1 MSFRDHIRAID
12 SRWPSLR
19 SACDE
24 EPVFILAAGW
34 RSGSTLLQRML
45 MRHCFVWGEPFG
57 RAMPV
62 DSLAQQLN
70 VFTNGWPADAAFA
83 SLERIAAADLSKE
96 WVANLYPPME
106 SLIQSHVSFFTT
118 MFQAPAE
125 RLGFRRWGFKEVRLS
140 ADHAAYLRWLF
151 PRAKFIFLY
160 RDPYASYRSFLTLKV
175 TYVRWPDQPIDS
187 PERFGNHWRS
197 LVEGFLQHADE
208 LRGKLIRYE
217 DLCSPQFD
225 AAELTEYLGC
235 ELDLS
240 ARAAKVGAS
249 KAISVSADEW
259 RRLRG
264 TVEPLAEQLRYQCPV
279 G

>member
-1 MSFRDHIRAID
+1 MNLRDHVRAIQ

-19 SACDE
+19 STCDE
-24 EPVFILAAGW
+24 QPVFILAAGW
-34 RSGSTLLQRML
+34 RTGSTLLQRML
-45 MRHCFVWGEPFG
+45 MRQCFIWGEPFG

-70 VFTNGWPADAAFA
+70 VFTNDWPANSVFA
-83 SLERIAAADLSKE
+83 TPERIARADLSKE

-106 SLIQSHVSFFTT
+106 SLIQAHVGYFTA

-125 RLGFRRWGFKEVRLS
+125 QLGFRRWGFKEVRLS

-151 PRAKFIFLY
+151 PRAKFVFLY
-160 RDPYASYRSFLTLKV
+160 RDPYACYRSFLALKV
-175 TYVRWPDQPIDS
+175 TYIRWPDQPINS

-197 LVEGFLQHADE
+197 LVESFLQHADE

-225 AAELTEYLGC
+225 AAELNEYLGC
-235 ELDLS
+235 ELDLK
-240 ARAAKVGAS
+240 ARAAIVGAS
-249 KAISVSADEW
+249 NAISVSAHEW
-259 RRLRG
+259 QRLQEI
-264 TVEPLAEQLRYQCPV
+264 VEPLATQLGYQCPS